1 MRSPHKMYFYKR
13 KFFIQTHS
21 DSMFVEFSSKTDFA
35 AALGLREF
43 SREELVKTL
52 SDLEENPHPY
62 PPPHLEQ
69 RRKHR
74 EKRRAELIAR
84 GLELTR

>member
-21 DSMFVEFSSKTDFA
+21 DSMIVELGKLDFVAVLDQ
-35 AALGLREF
+35 REF
-43 SREELVKTL
+43 SREETVKTL

-74 EKRRAELIAR
+74 EKRRAEVIR
-84 GLELTR
+84 

>member
-1 MRSPHKMYFYKR
+1 MYFYKR
-13 KFFIQTHS
+13 KFFIQTHL
-21 DSMFVEFSSKTDFA
+21 DSTIVELGKLDFVAVLDQ
-35 AALGLREF
+35 REF
-43 SREELVKTL
+43 SREEMVKTL

-74 EKRRAELIAR
+74 EKRRAEVIR
-84 GLELTR
+84 

>member
-1 MRSPHKMYFYKR
+1 MRSPHKMYFHKR

-21 DSMFVEFSSKTDFA
+21 DSMIVELGKLDFVAVLDQ
-35 AALGLREF
+35 REF
-43 SREELVKTL
+43 SREEMVKTL

-74 EKRRAELIAR
+74 EKRRLELIR
-84 GLELTR
+84 

>member
-21 DSMFVEFSSKTDFA
+21 DSMIVELGKLDFVAVLDQ
-35 AALGLREF
+35 REF
-43 SREELVKTL
+43 SREEMVKTL

-74 EKRRAELIAR
+74 EERRAEVIR
-84 GLELTR
+84 